1 MIQRIPDAL
10 TSPIARFLWVQ
21 LNEDFANVRTP
32 QEQDRYLARCETFDR
47 HRLVELPLSGSRR
60 CDFDSEL
67 WPCQAITS
75 MAADYAGH
83 PDYEEAVRR
92 A

>member
-1 MIQRIPDAL
+1 VIQRIPDAL
-10 TSPIARFLWVQ
+10 TSSIARFLWVR
-21 LNEDFANVRTP
+21 LNEDSANARTP
-32 QEQDRYLARCETFDR
+32 QEKDRYLARCETFDR

-67 WPCQAITS
+67 WPCRAITS
-75 MAADYAGH
+75 MAAKYADHADYA
-83 PDYEEAVRR
+83 EAVRR

>member
-1 MIQRIPDAL
+1 MIQLIPDAL
-10 TSPIARFLWVQ
+10 TSSIARFLWVR
-21 LNEDFANVRTP
+21 LNEDSANMRTS
-32 QEQDRYLARCETFDR
+32 QEKDRHIARCETFDR

-75 MAADYAGH
+75 MAANYADH
-83 PDYEEAVRR
+83 PDYGEAVRR

>member
-10 TSPIARFLWVQ
+10 TSGIARFLWVR
-21 LNEDFANVRTP
+21 LNEDSAYARTP
-32 QEQDRYLARCETFDR
+32 QEQDQYLARCETFDR

-75 MAADYAGH
+75 MAANYSNH
-83 PDYEEAVRR
+83 PDYAEAVFRG
-92 A
+92 